1 MRHPK
6 PRLVLRLPSIDGT
19 SLANDSLHLPTR
31 LPPQVVTVSTAGV
44 IAGVRV
50 THDRAGVDGI
60 DAAAPA
66 NPETAARDL
75 AAADSISEAFVLS
88 TCNRVEAYVVADN
101 LATGRDRLA
110 AFFTGVPKDLVV
122 ETGHED
128 SIRHLLEV
136 ASGLDSMV
144 LGEDQILGQVREAYE
159 AARNS
164 GTLGSVL
171 DAAIL
176 KAIHVGERARTET
189 AINEGAVS
197 LGSAAAT
204 LADDRAGLAGATVLV
219 VGAGEMG
226 TLAAHALV
234 DGGVDQLFVANRTL
248 ERAESLATDVATD
261 ARPVGLD
268 DLDDPLADSRVVVAA
283 IDTQGPVLSASDL
296 ADAGE
301 TLVVDLGQP
310 RNVDPAVADH
320 AAVACY
326 DLDDLE
332 SVTDDT
338 LARRRSA
345 AEQVEAMIDCEL
357 DHLLDHQKR
366 RRADEV
372 VAAMYESAEA
382 IKARELE
389 TAYGRLAASGDIT
402 DDQREVVESLA
413 NALVSQ
419 LLAAPTKSLR
429 DAAAADDWETIH
441 TALELFDPEFGDDAP
456 DFVRELLAEQADV
469 PEDNPTDVPASVP
482 DDD

>member
-6 PRLVLRLPSIDGT
+6 PRLVPRSPSNDGT
-19 SLANDSLHLPTR
+19 PFANDSLHFPTR
-31 LPPQVVTVSTAGV
+31 LPPQVVSVSTAGV
-44 IAGVRV
+44 IVGVRV
-50 THDRAGVDGI
+50 THDRAGVDAI

-66 NPETAARDL
+66 DPETAARDL
-75 AAADSISEAFVLS
+75 ATADSISEAFVLS

-110 AFFTGVPKDLVV
+110 AFFTGVPQKLVI
-122 ETGHED
+122 ETGHEE
-128 SIRHLLEV
+128 SVRHLLEV
-136 ASGLDSMV
+136 AAGLDSMV
-144 LGEDQILGQVREAYE
+144 LGEDQILGQVRDAYE
-159 AARNS
+159 AARNVE
-164 GTLGSVL
+164 TLGPVL

-204 LADDRAGLAGATVLV
+204 LADDRAGLEGASALV

-226 TLAAHALV
+226 TLAAHALA
-234 DGGVDQLFVANRTL
+234 DGGVDQLFVANRTP
-248 ERAESLATDVATD
+248 ERAKILADKVATD
-261 ARPVGLD
+261 ARTIGLD
-268 DLDDPLADSRVVVAA
+268 DLDDPLAKSRVVVAA
-283 IDTQGPVLSASDL
+283 IDSQEPVLSAGNL

-320 AAVACY
+320 AAVDCY
-326 DLDDLE
+326 DLDDME

-338 LARRRSA
+338 FARRRSA
-345 AEQVEAMIDCEL
+345 ASQVEAMIDREL
-357 DHLLDHQKR
+357 DQLLDHQKR

-389 TAYGRLAASGDIT
+389 TAYGRLAASDGLSDE
-402 DDQREVVESLA
+402 QREVVESLA
-413 NALVSQ
+413 DALVSQ

-441 TALELFDPEFGDDAP
+441 TALELFDPEFGDEAP
-456 DFVRELLAEQADV
+456 EFVRELLTEKTI
-469 PEDNPTDVPASVP
+469 PEDNPADIPASVQ

>member
-1 MRHPK
+1 M
-6 PRLVLRLPSIDGT
+6 
-19 SLANDSLHLPTR
+19 
-31 LPPQVVTVSTAGV
+31 VTVSLGGV

-50 THDRAGVDGI
+50 THDRADVDAI

-66 NPETAARDL
+66 DAEVAVRDL
-75 AAADSISEAFVLS
+75 AEGDAIAEAFVLS
-88 TCNRVEAYVVADN
+88 TCNRIEAYVVTDDP
-101 LATGRDRLA
+101 ATGRHRLD
-110 AFFTGVPKDLVV
+110 AFFAGVPLDLVV
-122 ETGHED
+122 ETGHEA
-128 SIRHLLEV
+128 SLRHLLRV
-136 ASGLDSMV
+136 ATGLESMV
-144 LGEDQILGQVREAYE
+144 LGEDQILGQLRRAYEVAREA
-159 AARNS
+159 
-164 GTLGSVL
+164 GTLGPVL
-171 DAAIL
+171 NDAIL

-204 LADDRAGLAGATVLV
+204 LADQRVGLDDATALV

-226 TLAAHALV
+226 TLAAHALANN
-234 DGGVDQLFVANRTL
+234 GVDRLFVANRTV
-248 ERAESLATDVATD
+248 ERAETLAEDVATD
-261 ARPVGLD
+261 ARAVGLD
-268 DLDDPLADSRVVVAA
+268 AIDDPLASSRVVVAA
-283 IDTQGPVLSASDL
+283 IDTREPILGDGDL

-310 RNVDPAVADH
+310 RNVDPAADDH
-320 AAVACY
+320 EAVVCF

-332 SVTDDT
+332 SVTDAT
-338 LARRRSA
+338 LARRRAA
-345 AEQVEAMIDCEL
+345 AEAVESMIDREL
-357 DHLLDHQKR
+357 DQLLDHQKR

-389 TAYGRLAASGDIT
+389 TAYARLAASGDLT

-413 NALVSQ
+413 DALVSQ

-441 TALELFDPEFGDDAP
+441 TALELFDPEFGDEAP
-456 DFVRELLAEQADV
+456 EFVREMLAEEADG
-469 PEDNPTDVPASVP
+469 PEETPRDISASVQ